1 MLQKLRDQTQNT
13 GFKVLVGAIIVV
25 LTLFGFGA
33 TNLFMAGD
41 PELARVGDFSITQNV
56 VAVETQRERNR
67 ILSQLGPDFDPA
79 NIDIQ
84 QLSQRVVQQLVNRQV
99 IYQTATNMGI
109 ATPADEI
116 NRALVENQ
124 NFQVDGSFNEALYRQ
139 NLNVMGYTPTGFLA
153 DFTNTMNAQ
162 ALVSGVQNTNAIPDW
177 ELAEIIRVVSQTR
190 DLAFLPLNIAD
201 FESKVTVTD
210 EDIEIRYEEEQAN
223 YMTELQVDAQFITLG
238 VTDLLNDPSI
248 EVSDEDLQSLYE
260 DERNTAQR
268 DEQRDSS
275 HILVQSGE
283 KRSEADALSLIQE
296 IATRLEGG
304 EEFETLAEELSED
317 PGSAAQGGALGAVG
331 KGVFDPA
338 FEEALW
344 SLTDE
349 GQVSA
354 PVKSAFGYHLIRLEG
369 IVEADYPS
377 LESQRAD
384 LETRVRRIKAYEI
397 FEEKARELEESVYDE
412 QYALDETAAAMGL
425 EIGTLERVQ
434 ESGVDHPVLGNSSVL
449 TALFD
454 EDVLAGS
461 NSQPVAV
468 SEEQLVVVRA
478 AEQYPPELKSLEE
491 VADEIRAAI
500 RREQAQDLIEVS
512 KQQGLTQLDAG
523 ESVTAVATAL
533 GSRWQSFEQASRS
546 PRSAADAQAIPQ
558 EVRELAFSLPRPTPG
573 QKSMGSVSLAD
584 GSAALVTVTRVVQGD
599 MGATSQ
605 AEIEEIR
612 RAAQSRA
619 GRLDLQ
625 SLLLAS
631 ENKIGVER
639 PAVALPEEG

>member
-109 ATPADEI
+109 STPADEI
-116 NRALVENQ
+116 NRALVENP

-275 HILVQSGE
+275 HILVQ
-283 KRSEADALSLIQE
+283 RSKYTARNSTLLSFIHRIPRHE
-296 IATRLEGG
+296 HDR
-304 EEFETLAEELSED
+304 
-317 PGSAAQGGALGAVG
+317 GS
-331 KGVFDPA
+331 FPM
-338 FEEALW
+338 
-344 SLTDE
+344 
-349 GQVSA
+349 A
-354 PVKSAFGYHLIRLEG
+354 PSTY
-369 IVEADYPS
+369 
-377 LESQRAD
+377 
-384 LETRVRRIKAYEI
+384 
-397 FEEKARELEESVYDE
+397 
-412 QYALDETAAAMGL
+412 
-425 EIGTLERVQ
+425 
-434 ESGVDHPVLGNSSVL
+434 
-449 TALFD
+449 
-454 EDVLAGS
+454 
-461 NSQPVAV
+461 
-468 SEEQLVVVRA
+468 
-478 AEQYPPELKSLEE
+478 
-491 VADEIRAAI
+491 
-500 RREQAQDLIEVS
+500 
-512 KQQGLTQLDAG
+512 
-523 ESVTAVATAL
+523 
-533 GSRWQSFEQASRS
+533 
-546 PRSAADAQAIPQ
+546 
-558 EVRELAFSLPRPTPG
+558 
-573 QKSMGSVSLAD
+573 
-584 GSAALVTVTRVVQGD
+584 
-599 MGATSQ
+599 
-605 AEIEEIR
+605 
-612 RAAQSRA
+612 
-619 GRLDLQ
+619 
-625 SLLLAS
+625 
-631 ENKIGVER
+631 
-639 PAVALPEEG
+639 